1 MNPFVVTIDGPAAA
15 GKSTTARAVAR
26 RLGCLYLDSGALY
39 RALAVQVRR
48 RGIPPEDRERV
59 AVLVRASD
67 LDLVPAPEGTRVLVD
82 GEDVTAEIRAPQ
94 VSEVASRLAEQPAVR
109 ERLGE
114 IQRRVAA
121 RRSVVVEGRDT
132 GSVVFPDAAVK
143 IYLDASSAERAR
155 RRWRE
160 LAERGIA
167 ADPAAVEADVERRD
181 RRDRER
187 DLAPLVAAPDSVRV
201 DTTGLTLD
209 EQVEKVLGVIRP
221 RLPAEPPAGSA

>member
-1 MNPFVVTIDGPAAA
+1 VNPFVVTIDGPAAA

-26 RLGCLYLDSGALY
+26 RLGYLYLDSGALY

-59 AVLVRASD
+59 AALVRASD
-67 LDLVPAPEGTRVLVD
+67 LDLVPVPEGTRVLVD
-82 GEDVTAEIRAPQ
+82 GEDVTAEIRSPQ
-94 VSEVASRLAEQPAVR
+94 VSEIASRLAEQPAVR

-114 IQRRVAA
+114 IQRRVAQ

-160 LAERGIA
+160 LAQRGVE
-167 ADPAAVEADVERRD
+167 ADLAEVEADVERRD

-187 DLAPLVAAPDSVRV
+187 DLAPLVATPDSVRV
-201 DTTGLTLD
+201 DTTGLSLD
-209 EQVEKVLGVIRP
+209 EQVEKVLGVIRS
-221 RLPAEPPAGSA
+221 RLPGDATAGSA

>member
-1 MNPFVVTIDGPAAA
+1 VNPFVVTIDGPAAA

-39 RALAVQVRR
+39 RALAVLALR
-48 RGIPPEDRERV
+48 RGIRPEEQERV
-59 AVLVRASD
+59 AALVADVD
-67 LDLVPAPEGTRVLVD
+67 LDLVPEPEGTRVLVD
-82 GEDVTAEIRAPQ
+82 GIDVTAEIRSPQ
-94 VSEVASRLAEQPAVR
+94 VSEAASRLAEQPTVR
-109 ERLGE
+109 ERMGE
-114 IQRRVAA
+114 IQRRVAR

-160 LAERGIA
+160 LAARGA
-167 ADPAAVEADVERRD
+167 PADLAEVQADVERRD

-187 DLAPLVAAPDSVRV
+187 ELAPLVAAPGSVVV
-201 DTTGLTLD
+201 DTTGLSLE
-209 EQVEKVLGVIRP
+209 EQVERVLGVIRS
-221 RLPAEPPAGSA
+221 RLPEAPAAGSL